1 MEFTI
6 LERIILQGLLP
17 QEGDYITFGIIKGL
31 RTELSFSEKEIKDF
45 EIKQDGKSIT
55 WDSKKERVKKV
66 EVGEKAQSI
75 ISEALKKLNDEKKIN
90 EQNVSLYERFV
101 LTIKT

>member
-17 QEGDYITFGIIKGL
+17 HEGDYITFGIIKGL
-31 RTELSFSEKEIKDF
+31 RTEFSFSEKEIKDF
-45 EIKQDGKSIT
+45 EIKQDGVNIIWNSN
-55 WDSKKERVKKV
+55 KERTKKV
-66 EVGEKAQSI
+66 DVGEKAQSI
-75 ISEALKKLNDEKKIN
+75 IAEALKKLNDEKKIN
-90 EQNVSLYERFV
+90 DQNVSLYEKFV